1 MTRFQLILPSICNP
15 MMCLQYPKQPSILT
29 QHNQP
34 NNLFIETTQHF
45 LSAIECIILLFF
57 CCKEPESQ
65 FVMLFNVSSFSTHY
79 EQPDKNLFSLSDN
92 NSAIASMNCIKGK
105 WLQCHFSALCK

>member
-1 MTRFQLILPSICNP
+1 
-15 MMCLQYPKQPSILT
+15 
-29 QHNQP
+29 
-34 NNLFIETTQHF
+34 
-45 LSAIECIILLFF
+45 
-57 CCKEPESQ
+57 
-65 FVMLFNVSSFSTHY
+65 LFNVSSFSTHY